1 MAMNKLIHVEVAY
14 ASVKQQQVIAIEVPE
29 GSTIEMAIQQS
40 GILMLFPE
48 IDLTK
53 QKLGVFSKPRH
64 LLDIVKEGD
73 RIEIYRPL
81 IIEPKEARRKK
92 ARLG

>member
-1 MAMNKLIHVEVAY
+1 MAMNKMIRVEVVY
-14 ASVKQQQVIAIEVPE
+14 AGTQRQQLMALEVEE

-48 IDLTK
+48 IDLSK
-53 QKLGVFSKPRH
+53 QKTGVFSKQRK
-64 LLDIVKEGD
+64 LFDVVQAND

-92 ARLG
+92 AKNE